1 MWLSYSRAVSS
12 LGPFTPPPS
21 FRGETMQ
28 KESQRLVARSTS
40 ALLALL
46 LVVPTLLSASILSH
60 LKFGKRKQQ
69 PDGERVLR
77 LTPAML
83 ERLRNMESVPGLDE
97 SGEPVGG
104 PLAYEREKFANRAYP
119 GADIPMTLTSTA
131 VQHFARV
138 RSESQSGLRGSML
151 GSQWMSIG
159 PTVAEYPAVLGRTGA
174 AYVASGRISALA
186 LENDCTQRRCRLY
199 VGAAGG
205 GVWRTSSALSDSPRW
220 KFISDVFA
228 TNAIGAITI
237 DPTDPSGDTI
247 YVGTGEP
254 NASADSGAGQGIYKS
269 TDGGDSWTLLPG
281 STFAINRSIGS
292 VMIDPTNAN
301 TIYVGTTRGVRGFS
315 AVIGGGTGTPP
326 PGTGQPVGLYQS
338 VDGGGTFTLVFNSS
352 AITPGGFSE
361 GVHTVALDP
370 TNPAIVYASAFGLG
384 VFRSSPG
391 DHAGAFQPVF
401 VSLGFNPDP
410 TKEDSFSRSAF
421 ALTTKNGHTRM
432 YVNDGG
438 GNGGPPTQPG
448 SAAWRNDN
456 MDLPAS
462 ALVAAGANAA
472 GWIELSSSKVAD
484 PGYAVYNNCTGQC
497 WYDNQIYT
505 PAGQPDTVYVL
516 GSFVY
521 GELRRTSNARGVVRS
536 TTAGDPDPANNNR
549 TFTDQTVDA
558 TSSTTPN
565 SIHPDQHAMAFV
577 ASNPDVW
584 FEGSDGGL
592 MRSSG
597 SYADISSQCATR
609 GLTADRTTTCQRL
622 LSAVPTVLTSLNAGL
637 DTLQFQ
643 SLSVNPK
650 QPTQEL
656 LGGTQDN
663 GTFRYAGSSVFW
675 PQTIGGDGGQ
685 SGFNAVNPDIRFHTY
700 FVQQVDI
707 NFQGTNPLGWD
718 WISDPL
724 FTGEGAA
731 FYIPI
736 IADPRRSQAGTM
748 FAGLQ
753 GVWRTRDNG
762 GPKAALDQHCN
773 RFHGDAK
780 SVGGTVVYTCGDWVE
795 LGSPTGRT
803 VPQGRLGNPFWGAT
817 RTGGT
822 VAAIARS
829 TRDTG
834 TLWAAT
840 SVGRVFIS
848 NNADAV
854 SDVAGAD
861 ASSVTYTRLDS
872 LDPNSPGRFVSGIS
886 VDPVN
891 PNHAWISYSG
901 YSARTPS
908 QPGHVFD
915 VLYDPVAGTAVWT
928 SLDGSLGD
936 IPITSLA
943 RDDETGDLYAANDFG
958 VLRLPEGSS
967 TWQTA
972 APGLPQAEIP
982 ALTISTKARVLYAAT
997 HGRGAYVLQ
1006 LPED

>member
-1 MWLSYSRAVSS
+1 
-12 LGPFTPPPS
+12 
-21 FRGETMQ
+21 
-28 KESQRLVARSTS
+28 
-40 ALLALL
+40 
-46 LVVPTLLSASILSH
+46 LSASIFSH
-60 LKFGKRKQQ
+60 LKFRKHKHQQ
-69 PDGERVLR
+69 DSGRAVA

-83 ERLRNMESVPGLDE
+83 ERMNNIESVPGLTE
-97 SGEPVGG
+97 SGEPEGG
-104 PLAYEREKFANRAYP
+104 PLAYEREKIANRAYP
-119 GADIPMTLTSTA
+119 GTDIPMTLTNAAS
-131 VQHFARV
+131 QHFARV
-138 RSESQSGLRGSML
+138 RSESQSGARGEML
-151 GSQWMSIG
+151 GSQWASIG
-159 PTVAEYPAVLGRTGA
+159 PTVALYPALLGRTGSP
-174 AYVASGRISALA
+174 YVASGRISALA
-186 LENDCTQRRCRLY
+186 IESDCTRRRCRLY

-205 GVWRTSSALSDSPRW
+205 GVWRTNNALSDSPRW
-220 KFISDVFA
+220 KFISDAFA

-269 TDGGDSWTLLPG
+269 TDGGNSWTLLAG
-281 STFAINRSIGS
+281 SSFAINRSIGS
-292 VMIDPTNAN
+292 VVIDPTNAN

-315 AVIGGGTGTPP
+315 AVIGGATGNPP
-326 PGTGQPVGLYQS
+326 PGTGQPVGLYKS
-338 VDGGGTFTLVFNSS
+338 VDGGNTFSLIFDSTAN
-352 AITPGGFSE
+352 TPGGFSE

-384 VFRSSPG
+384 VLRSSPA
-391 DHAGAFQPVF
+391 DNAGAFQPVF
-401 VSLGFNPDP
+401 VSLGFNSDP
-410 TKEDSFSRSAF
+410 TKEDAFARSAF
-421 ALTTKNGHTRM
+421 ALTTKNGNTRI

-448 SAAWRNDN
+448 SAVWRNDN
-456 MDLPAS
+456 MGLPAS
-462 ALVAAGANAA
+462 ALVVSGANAA
-472 GWIELSSSKVAD
+472 GWMQLSSSNVAD
-484 PGYAVYNNCTGQC
+484 PGYAVYNTCTGQC

-505 PAGQPDTVYVL
+505 PAGLPDTVYVL

-521 GELRRTSNARGVVRS
+521 GELRRLSNARGVLRS
-536 TTAGDPDPANNNR
+536 TTAGDPDSANNNR
-549 TFTDQTVDA
+549 TFTDLTVDA

-565 SIHPDQHAMAFV
+565 SIHPDQHALVFV
-577 ASNPDVW
+577 ANNPDTW

-597 SYADISSQCATR
+597 SYTDISSQCASR
-609 GLTADRTTTCQRL
+609 GLTAAQTTTCQRL
-622 LSAVPTVLTSLNAGL
+622 LSAVPTALTSLNAGL

-643 SLSVNPK
+643 SLSINPK

-663 GTFRYAGSSVFW
+663 GTFRYAGSNVLW

-685 SGFNAVNPDIRFHTY
+685 SGFNAVHPDIRFHTY
-700 FVQQVDI
+700 FVQQVEV
-707 NFQGTNPLGWD
+707 NFQGANTLGWD

-724 FTGEGAA
+724 FTGEGSA

-736 IADPRRSQAGTM
+736 IADPRHSQAGTM

-753 GVWRTRDNG
+753 GIWRTRDNG
-762 GPKAALDQHCN
+762 GPQADLDQHCN
-773 RFHGDAK
+773 RFTGDSM
-780 SVGGTVVYTCGDWVE
+780 SVGGTVPFTCGDWVE
-795 LGSPTGRT
+795 LGSPTGFT

-822 VAAIARS
+822 VAAIARA
-829 TRDTG
+829 TDKG

-848 NNADAV
+848 KNVDAV
-854 SDVAGAD
+854 SNVAGAD
-861 ASSVTYTRLDS
+861 ASSVTYTRLDT
-872 LDPNSPGRFVSGIS
+872 LDPNSPGRFISGIS
-886 VDPVN
+886 VDPEN

-901 YSARTPS
+901 YSARTPA

-936 IPITSLA
+936 IPITSLV

-958 VLRLPEGSS
+958 VLRLPRGST

-972 APGLPQAEIP
+972 AQGLPQAEIP